1 MNAGEGRIQAKIAER
16 LAMYDHGRD
25 IIQICHDV
33 YGVRERGIVPRT
45 QRITARRAL
54 KRLVEL
60 NVVGICDYRSP
71 YGLICWQLKKRHP
84 EAYEQ
89 PKRERAPR
97 GFSPKVVNNGE

>member
-16 LAMYDHGRD
+16 LRLYDHGRD
-25 IIQICHDV
+25 IIQICQDV
-33 YGVRERGIVPRT
+33 YEIKGGQEVSRAR
-45 QRITARRAL
+45 RITVRRAL

-60 NVVGICDYRSP
+60 NVVEICDYRSP
-71 YGLICWQLKKRHP
+71 YGLICWKLKKRHP